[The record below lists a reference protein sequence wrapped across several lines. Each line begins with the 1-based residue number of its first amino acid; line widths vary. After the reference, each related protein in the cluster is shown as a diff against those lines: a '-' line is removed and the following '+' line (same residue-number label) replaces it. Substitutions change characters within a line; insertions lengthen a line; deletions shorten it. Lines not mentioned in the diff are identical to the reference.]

1 MERAL
6 EVRFSELVNHPK
18 DTGANIDASR
28 SRQLWLRRRDHEG
41 LVLTTA
47 ARAEQENEVVS
58 ATTALFTAM
67 MRQDGAALSLL
78 VDVVPEVFPWV
89 RFLPT
94 EDVRAFVVELVETLR
109 ATETIDDPA
118 PVARVIESR
127 KHTAEV
133 HADREV
139 HTPLAT
145 DATDHDPATEPPG
158 NV

>member
-6 EVRFSELVNHPK
+6 EARFSDLVNHPK
-18 DTGANIDASR
+18 DTVAKINASR
-28 SRQLWLRRRDHEG
+28 SRHLWLRRRDDED

-78 VDVVPEVFPWV
+78 IDVVPEAFPWV

-109 ATETIDDPA
+109 ATEAIDNPA
-118 PVARVIESR
+118 PVAQVIESW
-127 KHTAEV
+127 KHTAEAYADPEV
-133 HADREV
+133 HASL
-139 HTPLAT
+139 TT
-145 DATDHDPATEPPG
+145 DATDHGPATEPPS